1 MYPHLIF
8 DHNKIVAAGLISLDR
23 SGAGSGAGADH
34 KERRSG
40 ARLGTQNISGEGR
53 EFRVSE
59 CRFLL
64 SYS

>member
-1 MYPHLIF
+1 MYPHFIF

-23 SGAGSGAGADH
+23 SGAGSDH

-40 ARLGTQNISGEGR
+40 ARLGTRDISGEGS

>member
-1 MYPHLIF
+1 MYPHFIL

-23 SGAGSGAGADH
+23 SGAGSDH

-40 ARLGTQNISGEGR
+40 ARLGTRDISGGGGS

>member
-1 MYPHLIF
+1 MYPHFIF

-23 SGAGSGAGADH
+23 SGAGSDH

-40 ARLGTQNISGEGR
+40 ARLGTPAISGEGS
-53 EFRVSE
+53 ELRVSE
-59 CRFLL
+59 CRFLV

>member
-1 MYPHLIF
+1 MYPHFIF

-23 SGAGSGAGADH
+23 SGSDH

-40 ARLGTQNISGEGR
+40 AGLGTLAGEGS
-53 EFRVSE
+53 ELLVSE
-59 CRFLL
+59 CRFLV

>member
-1 MYPHLIF
+1 MYPHFIF

-23 SGAGSGAGADH
+23 SGSDH

-40 ARLGTQNISGEGR
+40 ARLGTRDISGEGS

-59 CRFLL
+59 CRFLV